1 LNFRRTDYFL
11 WLHKPLNF
19 SGIVDS
25 CYNPA
30 MTNPLFNRVEESAIP
45 ISELNRRARALLEN
59 SFSPLWVSGE
69 ISNLTQHASGHWYF
83 SLKDEKAQVRCVMFR
98 HRNQHLDFAPK
109 AGMQVEARVLVSL
122 YEPRG
127 DFQLN
132 VETLRPGGLGALY
145 EAFAKLKARLEA
157 EGLFDVA
164 RKRVLPAF
172 PRQIGIITSPY
183 AAALRDVLA
192 TLKRRMP
199 TIPVVLY
206 PTPVQG
212 KGASLQI
219 AQAIKTAGMRKECDV
234 LILCRGGGSIED
246 LREFNEEV
254 VARALVASPIPIICG
269 VGHETDFTIADFA
282 ASQRAP
288 TPTAAA
294 ELASPNRSELAQRL
308 AAIANRLVHHAA
320 RTVETRMQHLDHLAK
335 RLVHPGQRI
344 QHQAGQLAHLRQRLQ
359 RAAQYGQGARAWKI
373 QQLQDRIHRAQP
385 NLTPLEQTRAH
396 YATRL
401 ALVMSHHLVSA
412 KQNIAGLAA
421 NLAHLNPQSTL
432 ERGYSIARDE
442 QGRVVRDSGAIQV
455 GSSVELTFAV
465 GTAATKIISISS

>member
-1 LNFRRTDYFL
+1 MLGGNKYQ
-11 WLHKPLNF
+11 NF
-19 SGIVDS
+19 SAIVDS

-30 MTNPLFNRVEESAIP
+30 MTNPLFNRVEDQAIP

-98 HRNQHLDFAPK
+98 HRNQYLDFAPK
-109 AGMQVEARVLVSL
+109 QGMQVEARVLVSL

-132 VETLRPGGLGALY
+132 VETMRPGGLGALY
-145 EAFAKLKARLEA
+145 EAFAKLKTKLEA
-157 EGLFDVA
+157 EGLFDAA
-164 RKRVLPAF
+164 RKRELPAF
-172 PRQIGIITSPY
+172 PRQIGIITSPH
-183 AAALRDVLA
+183 AAALRDVIT

-199 TIPVVLY
+199 AIPVVLY

-219 AQAIKTAGMRKECDV
+219 AQAIKTAGRRQECDV

-246 LREFNEEV
+246 LWEFNEEI
-254 VARALVASPIPIICG
+254 VARAIVESPIPIICG

-294 ELASPNRSELAQRL
+294 ELASPNRIDLAQRL
-308 AAIANRLVHHAA
+308 ATIVNRLAHHAA

-335 RLVHPGQRI
+335 RLVHPGARI
-344 QHQAGQLAHLRQRLQ
+344 RHQGTQLEHLRQRLQ
-359 RAAQYGQGARAWKI
+359 RAAQYGQEMRGWKT
-373 QQLQDRIHRAQP
+373 QQLCDRLSNARPA
-385 NLTPLEQTRAH
+385 LAPLEQRRAH
-396 YATRL
+396 SATRL
-401 ALVMSHHLVSA
+401 ALVMGNRLASA
-412 KQNIAGLAA
+412 KQEFSRLSASLS
-421 NLAHLNPQSTL
+421 HLNPQSTL

-442 QGRVVRDSGAIQV
+442 QGRIVRDSGTIKL
-455 GSSVELTFAV
+455 GDGVELTFAV
-465 GTAATKIISISS
+465 GTAQTKVTAVSN